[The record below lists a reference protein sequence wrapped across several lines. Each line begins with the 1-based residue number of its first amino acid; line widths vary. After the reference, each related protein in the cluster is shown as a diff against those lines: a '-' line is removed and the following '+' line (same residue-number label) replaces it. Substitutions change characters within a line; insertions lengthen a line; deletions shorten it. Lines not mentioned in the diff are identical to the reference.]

1 MRASKKSKPPIRY
14 VSIGS
19 KTPDPALSDS
29 LYIVFKEPM
38 LKMNYI
44 IWQE

>member
-1 MRASKKSKPPIRY
+1 MFPL
-14 VSIGS
+14 
-19 KTPDPALSDS
+19 ALNLQTQAWVT